1 MSDDTSRHY
10 LRFLA
15 LAAAVAVLVAV
26 VGWLPTRRLAG
37 AEGLT
42 ALLVA
47 CALCW
52 LASALGGV
60 PILLAARER
69 AEENGGPGPGRPPGN
84 PLSAVLGASL
94 VRFVAVVGLAV
105 AVVLSGLVAPAP
117 LLLWTALGYLAL
129 LAVDT
134 RYALRATTDGRAD
147 ERMPRTLNGTDD

>member
-1 MSDDTSRHY
+1 MSDDLRHY

-15 LAAAVAVLVAV
+15 LAAAVAVLVAA

-69 AEENGGPGPGRPPGN
+69 PEETGGPGRSPGN
-84 PLSAVLGASL
+84 ALSAVLGASL

-134 RYALRATTDGRAD
+134 RYALRATADGRAD